1 MIRRGYFLCCLFLAS
16 LMTTGA
22 VHAQES
28 PSVPTLE
35 CSGAVHSE
43 GDADQSSGDSDKN
56 ISHHHSG
63 CHGFAACARVSD
75 QSPLSLILV
84 SKPTTLS
91 DTPPMARSATGPQL
105 RPPIA

>member
-1 MIRRGYFLCCLFLAS
+1 MLRRGYLLCCLFLAS
-16 LMTTGA
+16 LMMTGA

-35 CSGAVHSE
+35 CSGAVHTE

-63 CHGFAACARVSD
+63 CHGFAACGRLAEATTT
-75 QSPLSLILV
+75 SLFFV
-84 SKPTTLS
+84 TQPNMMFEA
-91 DTPPMARSATGPQL
+91 PAVARSATGPQL